1 MFAME
6 CRTEHSKRKRMVS
19 NVYAKSTLQSSP
31 ALTKQTE
38 IILRDRLYPRLESA
52 AQKGSAIELYDVF
65 SAVTMVSTHVALFLI
80 VRHP

>member
-1 MFAME
+1 ME

-38 IILRDRLYPRLESA
+38 AILCDRLYPRLKA
-52 AQKGSAIELYDVF
+52 AAEDGAAIELYDVF
-65 SAVTMVSTHVALFLI
+65 SAVTMVKPLGH
-80 VRHP
+80 